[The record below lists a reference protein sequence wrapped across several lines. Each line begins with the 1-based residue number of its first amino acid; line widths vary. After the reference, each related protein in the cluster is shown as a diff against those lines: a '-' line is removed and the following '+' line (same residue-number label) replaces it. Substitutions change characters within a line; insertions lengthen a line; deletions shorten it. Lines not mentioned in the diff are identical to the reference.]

1 MIERIRLER
10 LREKVTTAEEA
21 VKIIKDGMVVGSSGF
36 TKAGDSKA
44 ILQALAERGQNEDL
58 KITLM
63 TGASLGHGT
72 DGKLAEA
79 GVLTKRM
86 PFQVDKTLRGKINNG
101 EVLFIDQ
108 HLSESAEL
116 LHNKNL
122 PPVDVAVIEAAFID
136 RDGSIVPTTSVGNS
150 VTFAALAKK
159 VIIEINTEVPEEIY
173 GIHDIYQAD
182 DYPHRNV
189 IPIVAPWNKIGR
201 N

>member
-1 MIERIRLER
+1 MDLNRIRLES
-10 LREKVTTAEEA
+10 LRDKVITAEDAALLFE
-21 VKIIKDGMVVGSSGF
+21 DGMVVGSSGF

-44 ILQALAERGQNEDL
+44 VLPALAERAKRDPL

-79 GVLTKRM
+79 GALSKRM
-86 PFQVDKTLRGKINNG
+86 PFQVDRTLRNKINEG

-122 PPVDVAVIEAAFID
+122 PDL
-136 RDGSIVPTTSVGNS
+136 N
-150 VTFAALAKK
+150 
-159 VIIEINTEVPEEIY
+159 
-173 GIHDIYQAD
+173 
-182 DYPHRNV
+182 
-189 IPIVAPWNKIGR
+189 W
-201 N
+201 